1 MSAISPKDGP
11 VAVTG
16 CSGFTGGHM
25 VRELVLHGYQVR
37 ACIRDANSWRGQDCA
52 NYLGRPAETSTS
64 WTAATLFTAGSYDD
78 AFKGCSA
85 VFHVAAVL
93 GNSADGKSQPLGS
106 GDVSQDVY
114 DGGMLGTKNVVNAIN
129 ASGSVKRLVYTSSMA
144 AVSGAKGATMPKGYE
159 WTETDWASDGV
170 EPERWNHPRN
180 AYARSKV
187 DTEHFIN
194 DAADASDGRW
204 DAITMTPAMICGPI
218 LFKAQVGQ
226 WIEQIGRPGRG
237 SRTDVAVALRH
248 VTTTSSTCATSWVRI
263 DSPPSPRSIN
273 KASHGGPRYVMHGS
287 GGRFLPT
294 LRHRGGRCH
303 PCALPD
309 VRARRASNR
318 HQPRRTDHHRGPGA
332 ERLQE
337 GEVRPRRDDS
347 AGRGDDSGCRGKL
360 HRAWDHRTE
369 AGPERP
375 PDAGTDVTL
384 PMVRAV
390 RMGAGGEQGW
400 NRG

>member
-52 NYLGRPAETSTS
+52 NYLGGLPNVEIVDGCD
-64 WTAATLFTAGSYDD
+64 LFTAGSYDD
-78 AFKGCSA
+78 AFKGCSG

-114 DGGMLGTKNVVNAIN
+114 DGGMVGTKNVVDAIN

-194 DAADASDGRW
+194 DAADASDGQW

-226 WIEQIGRPGRG
+226 WIEQIGRLAGGLEPTWP
-237 SRTDVAVALRH
+237 SRYDMYYNIIDVRDLVGAHRLAAESAVDH
-248 VTTTSSTCATSWVRI
+248 
-263 DSPPSPRSIN
+263 

-287 GGRFLPT
+287 GGRSSLRFGTEVADVIRTHFPT
-294 LRHRGGRCH
+294 FVLGEPATVTSRGEPITIEAR
-303 PCALPD
+303 ALNDCKKAKSVLGATIRPVEETIRD
-309 VRARRASNR
+309 VVESSIELGIIE
-318 HQPRRTDHHRGPGA
+318 P
-332 ERLQE
+332 
-337 GEVRPRRDDS
+337 
-347 AGRGDDSGCRGKL
+347 KL
-360 HRAWDHRTE
+360 
-369 AGPERP
+369 G
-375 PDAGTDVTL
+375 
-384 PMVRAV
+384 
-390 RMGAGGEQGW
+390 
-400 NRG
+400 